1 MNALPVTVVKPT
13 APGLSERPAARAVA
27 AAFEPA
33 ARRAEAPPPP
43 APAVEVDDAA
53 RSARQTAEAVEAANR
68 RLQEKGSELTIE
80 FEDSLDRMVF
90 RLIDRETREVV
101 RQIPSEQALAV
112 ARALAADDTSGVLV
126 RANA

>member
-33 ARRAEAPPPP
+33 ARRAEALPPP
-43 APAVEVDDAA
+43 APAVEADDAA